1 MILMNSMIIEI
12 TKEDN
17 DIILNHLYKY
27 NQGVDIPDKLAMDCY
42 VKSIELKNDDIIF
55 HTKRIKPILD
65 KDCNITEDTVGS
77 GIGDI
82 GDDFSI
88 SLSDFVSPY
97 GSIFKSAIREIKIN
111 KLIRDNNLE
120 KL

>member
-1 MILMNSMIIEI
+1 MIIEI

-82 GDDFSI
+82 GDDFRYHYQI
-88 SLSDFVSPY
+88 LYHLMIVSL
-97 GSIFKSAIREIKIN
+97 
-111 KLIRDNNLE
+111 NLLSE
-120 KL
+120 KLK